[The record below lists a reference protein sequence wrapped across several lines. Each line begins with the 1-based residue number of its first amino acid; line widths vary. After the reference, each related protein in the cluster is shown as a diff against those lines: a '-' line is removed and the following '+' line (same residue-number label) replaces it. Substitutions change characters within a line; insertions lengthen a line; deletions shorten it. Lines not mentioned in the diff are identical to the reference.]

1 MESEDY
7 SFLSFRPLEL
17 PPLTFGQN
25 AIERDLG
32 DNDNETDDRCSL
44 NTSSETLVDSD
55 QLSIYEQDDNL
66 KSQALSTTSIE
77 CHPDPTPARRPKS
90 WPTFRRLVMDLKITT
105 PAVRFLAYASCVLNA
120 GGIEAEARVVQNLR
134 SASAYGPTIFPIAFA
149 AVFANAPKAIAS
161 WRLERGITVLSLELL
176 LSSRTVF
183 SAFSAPFS
191 IRTFNWL
198 MPVLMILWAVSP
210 LGGQAALRAVSIG
223 PSGSTKP
230 WNVQYLE
237 FRSQLPLSVHR
248 YNPLVERALPAVF
261 GAFSTALSSPPEIK
275 HSSQDAFGNI
285 KIPFIE
291 PYIESGADQDQDGW
305 FKVDPEG
312 NITYS
317 ALSGLPFASFNGM
330 AERANYSFALE
341 TSYLYTN
348 CSVNATVLLDKEWE
362 SYLKKHPEWNN
373 HQTLI
378 IQPGSK
384 PASNGKPREIVFTS
398 WTEPAVANATCRVTT
413 SYVEVDVRCRGFTC
427 ITLRIRPVQKPKNA
441 TIATVLDGMGPSDT
455 LEFSDDQDHY
465 FFGSFINA
473 TTLPSNALWTPRR
486 YAGPIEYYFINPDS
500 PFAATYNRKQG
511 WQYDEIWPIED
522 ASFSNSFSQ
531 LLNTFWVASVAPFTI
546 TGDSRSRMSAAL
558 EDRFPDQYVTG
569 LEISDQLVLQPKIG
583 WVFTLIVASQI
594 MLLAGLFAAVMG
606 VLRRGPD
613 ILDRAS
619 LLLRD
624 NPNAS
629 VGHVGSM
636 EDGFDVATRMK
647 GAYICLGDVKPE
659 DEVGHLTVG
668 ALPEL
673 VPLNKQGRE
682 RLYD

>member
-17 PPLTFGQN
+17 PPLTFDQN

-32 DNDNETDDRCSL
+32 DNDNETDDQRSL

-55 QLSIYEQDDNL
+55 QLSICEQNDNL

-77 CHPDPTPARRPKS
+77 CHSDPTPARRPKS
-90 WPTFRRLVMDLKITT
+90 WPTFRRLVMDLIITT
-105 PAVRFLAYASCVLNA
+105 PAVCFLAYASCVLNA

-149 AVFANAPKAIAS
+149 AVFANALKAIAS

-176 LSSRTVF
+176 LSSRIVS

-237 FRSQLPLSVHR
+237 FRSQLTLSVHR
-248 YNPLVERALPAVF
+248 
-261 GAFSTALSSPPEIK
+261 
-275 HSSQDAFGNI
+275 
-285 KIPFIE
+285 
-291 PYIESGADQDQDGW
+291 
-305 FKVDPEG
+305 
-312 NITYS
+312 
-317 ALSGLPFASFNGM
+317 GLPFASFNGM
-330 AERANYSFALE
+330 TERANYSFALE
-341 TSYLYTN
+341 TSYLYAN
-348 CSVNATVLLDKEWE
+348 CSVNATVLLDNEWE

-378 IQPGSK
+378 IQPGSR
-384 PASNGKPREIVFTS
+384 PVSNGKPRDIVFTS
-398 WTEPAVANATCRVTT
+398 WAEPAVANATCRVTT

-427 ITLRIRPVQKPKNA
+427 IASRIRPVQKPKNA

-500 PFAATYNRKQG
+500 PFAATYNRTQG
-511 WQYDEIWPIED
+511 WQYDEIGPVED

-531 LLNTFWVASVAPFTI
+531 LLNTFWIASIAPFTI
-546 TGDSRSRMSAAL
+546 TGNSRSRMSAAL

-569 LEISDQLVLQPKIG
+569 LKISDQLVLQPKIG
-583 WVFTLIVASQI
+583 WVFTLIVASQV

-606 VLRRGPD
+606 VLRRRPD

-629 VGHVGSM
+629 IGHVGSM
-636 EDGFDVATRMK
+636 DDGFDVATRMK
-647 GAYICLGDVKPE
+647 GVYICLGDVKPG
-659 DEVGHLTVG
+659 DEGFG
-668 ALPEL
+668 AEPNAGVAAQE
-673 VPLNKQGRE
+673 PGIE
-682 RLYD
+682 RKLWSRFGLAVTNRTTKDPDQEQSYPFQKP